1 MTGQFTA
8 ALGTEEQPYT
18 KQVEAEIFG
27 DWAVHGVFNKDDP
40 TDTPSTQHFTVS
52 HVHTGRRLRT
62 SRLPSDLAVS
72 LARALSELGPVPTWE
87 AAIENRETI
96 LAFVDAVE
104 IAMGERMEAARIAD
118 EQARERLYRLV
129 ETAKASKP

>member
-1 MTGQFTA
+1 MFTA

-27 DWAVHGVFNKDDP
+27 DWAVHGVFNKNDP
-40 TDTPSTQHFTVS
+40 TDTPSTHHFTVS

-62 SRLPSDLAVS
+62 CRLPSDLAVS
-72 LARALSELGPVPTWE
+72 LAKALAELGPIPTWE
-87 AAIENRETI
+87 VAIENRDLI
-96 LAFVDAVE
+96 LAFADAIE
-104 IAMGERMEAARIAD
+104 IAMGERMEASRIAD
-118 EQARERLYRLV
+118 EQARERLALLV